1 MKQKLNN
8 TRPLCTAFAASF
20 MLLACNPLGGGEGGK
35 SNSQRITV
43 PSACENPYEVFSIR
57 AADINPANGAQ
68 VDISTPISLT
78 FSHPADEVSLQSAL
92 GLQIWNGSDYDPLGF
107 TVSASQ
113 NKAIIIPDDP
123 HLQANSSY
131 RLQLNTAGLAVQM
144 AGCEADQKTLLMYDE
159 SGNLTENLEVDFA
172 TEDGSGQ
179 INLLPSV
186 DGLVLEGDSNED
198 GVINIAEQ
206 NGVTIRILLN
216 ENAQVGD
223 VLLVNGG
230 EIPITQVDID
240 AGYILYDASSGL
252 EVIHGRNEVVVMDVN
267 GERQAIVI
275 VADLEAPA
283 KPEITHA
290 TGNYGAV
297 ANKRFASGD
306 ATDDTTPTLHGKA
319 EAGGTIDLYSN
330 CDAISPAEP
339 IVEIE
344 DIDVDANGQWLYT
357 PAADLGVGSYTW
369 CAYAYDKAGNK
380 SELGGEFKLSIV
392 DEITVVSAI
401 KDVELIGDANNDGVI
416 NKEEFD
422 NGLSVKIS
430 LDCTSLNEGD
440 VITVNLNGH
449 DISHALTQ
457 SDIAN
462 CTPINVTI
470 DDDSY
475 LVDGSNTIT
484 VKDPDPNSDAIDL
497 EFEADL
503 SVPAPPV
510 ILGADDRSGGI
521 KGNAYSGAAID
532 EVQPVLRGTAE
543 PNSVVWVFQGDS
555 HLTESAAI
563 PVDDDGKW
571 SYTPA
576 ELQQGDY
583 QWRATATDGALN
595 TSDVDDAVPFILKV
609 IDPKSKPVVANK
621 NDALLGII
629 GADVAGL
636 IQLEQQPLSAVDA
649 NEDITELTLKLK
661 GGVLGLSLGAEFI
674 YNEDLADKLG
684 LAVESN
690 AKPLLGL
697 LGINIGVKEMTLTV
711 TPKQGDV
718 LNNLLLNEFLAT
730 VYGDQGLL
738 NLGLLEGGLSF
749 VAKDLRNNEV
759 DQANSSL
766 LDLGLLSNL
775 LRGSQTPGYIHFVGP
790 NGNLDL
796 SSVSNEQ
803 RVYVVDGGNNSIT
816 TGTGNTIVRAGDG
829 NDTIITGAGNNL
841 IDGGVG
847 TTMLT
852 SGAGI
857 DTVVFRLLDDSDPT
871 GGNGVVTW
879 QNFTLAPQGGDIID
893 VRELLPDAA
902 HRNNIENYLSVNNG
916 ELIIDREGQANF
928 VVDGLLIMFAGGNTP
943 TLDDLMEHQQLRF

>member
-1 MKQKLNN
+1 MKQTLNK
-8 TRPLCTAFAASF
+8 TIPLYTALATSF
-20 MLLACNPLGGGEGGK
+20 LLLACNPLGGSGGGK

-57 AADINPANGAQ
+57 VGDINPANGAQ
-68 VDISTPISLT
+68 VNISTPISLT
-78 FSHPADEVSLQSAL
+78 FSHPADEASLRSAL
-92 GLQIWNGSDYDPLGF
+92 GLQIWNGSDYDLLDF
-107 TVSASQ
+107 TVNASQ
-113 NKAIIIPDDP
+113 STALIIPDDP
-123 HLQANSSY
+123 HLQADSSY
-131 RLQLNTAGLAVQM
+131 RLQLSTVGLAVQM
-144 AGCEADQKTLLMYDE
+144 AGCEAGQKTLLMYDA
-159 SGNLTENLEVDFA
+159 SGSLTDNLEVDFV

-179 INLLPSV
+179 VNLLPSV
-186 DGLVLEGDSNED
+186 GGLVLEGDSNND
-198 GVINIAEQ
+198 GVINMEEKSSTGIKVQLNDNAQEGGELLI
-206 NGVTIRILLN
+206 NGV
-216 ENAQVGD
+216 E
-223 VLLVNGG
+223 LV
-230 EIPITQVDID
+230 ITQQHID
-240 AGYILYDASSGL
+240 DEFILYDASSGL
-252 EVIHGRNEVVVMDVN
+252 EIIDGRNEVVVTDVN
-267 GERQAIVI
+267 GERKRVEFA
-275 VADLEAPA
+275 ADLEAPD

-290 TGNYGAV
+290 TGSYGAV
-297 ANKRFASGD
+297 ASKRFVSGD
-306 ATDDTTPTLHGKA
+306 TTDDTAPTLHGKA
-319 EAGGTIDLYSN
+319 EAGGTVDLYSDCN
-330 CDAISPAEP
+330 ATPSVD
-339 IVEIE
+339 VVKK

-357 PAADLGVGSYTW
+357 PAADLDIQPTPYAW

-380 SELGGEFKLSIV
+380 SLLGGEFRLSIV
-392 DEITVVSAI
+392 DEITVDSAI
-401 KDVELIGDANNDGVI
+401 TDVEFIGDANNDGVI

-430 LDCTSLNEGD
+430 LDCTSLSEGD
-440 VITVNLNGH
+440 VISVHVNGNL
-449 DISHALTQ
+449 ISHTLTQ
-457 SDIAN
+457 SDIAS
-462 CTPINVTI
+462 CALITVAI
-470 DDDSY
+470 DDENY
-475 LVDGSNTIT
+475 LIDGSNTIT

-503 SVPAPPV
+503 QIPAPPV

-583 QWRATATDGALN
+583 QWRATATDDALN
-595 TSDVDDAVPFILKV
+595 TSDVNDAVPFSLKV
-609 IDPKSKPVVANK
+609 LDPASKPVVANK
-621 NDALLGII
+621 NDALLGVI

-661 GGVLGLSLGAEFI
+661 GGVLGLSLGAKFI

-697 LGINIGVKEMTLTV
+697 LGIELGVREMTLAV

-775 LRGSQTPGYIHFVGP
+775 LRGSQTPDYIHFVGP

-803 RVYVVDGGNNSIT
+803 RAYVVDGGNNSIT
-816 TGTGNTIVRAGDG
+816 TGAGNTIVRAGDG

-841 IDGGVG
+841 IDGGKG
-847 TTMLT
+847 ATTLT

-857 DTVVFRLLDDSDPT
+857 DTVVFRLLDDSHPA

-879 QNFTLAPQGGDIID
+879 QNFNNDIID

-902 HRNNIENYLSVNNG
+902 HRNNIENYLSIDSNQ
-916 ELIIDREGQANF
+916 LLIDR
-928 VVDGLLIMFAGGNTP
+928 DGGAGVFTSQPIITFDGNTP
-943 TLDDLMEHQQLRF
+943 TLEGLMTSQQLRF